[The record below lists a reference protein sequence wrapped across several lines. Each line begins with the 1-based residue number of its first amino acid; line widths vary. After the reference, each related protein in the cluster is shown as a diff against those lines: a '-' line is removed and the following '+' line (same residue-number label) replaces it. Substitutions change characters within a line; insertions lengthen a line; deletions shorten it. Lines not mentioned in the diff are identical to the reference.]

1 MQFLPNAQI
10 DRLLELKDFFI
21 SEITQTKPS
30 ANSLTQKTECGHAL
44 NAETV
49 YSKNITSIRFLQ
61 SLMQSRSNEKSIEV
75 GSSKGAGSGF
85 DAWQVHLAN
94 LFAGVRIE
102 TNHASS
108 MAEGDP

>member
-21 SEITQTKPS
+21 SEITQKKPL

-49 YSKNITSIRFLQ
+49 YSKNITGIRFLQ
-61 SLMQSRSNEKSIEV
+61 SLMQSGSHEKSIEV
-75 GSSKGAGSGF
+75 RSAKGAGSGF
-85 DAWQVHLAN
+85 Q
-94 LFAGVRIE
+94 AG
-102 TNHASS
+102 
-108 MAEGDP
+108 

>member
-21 SEITQTKPS
+21 SEITQKKPL

-49 YSKNITSIRFLQ
+49 YSKNITGIRFLQ
-61 SLMQSRSNEKSIEV
+61 IIMQTCCHEQAIEIRSA
-75 GSSKGAGSGF
+75 KGASGGF
-85 DAWQVHLAN
+85 DAW
-94 LFAGVRIE
+94 
-102 TNHASS
+102 
-108 MAEGDP
+108 